1 MVITDILL
9 LGKIR
14 GIIMM
19 IIISGMKKIKIIAL
33 IIFLLVLILIALS
46 FFKLPINTITN
57 NLVKE
62 QTKNNVF
69 LTSSGEQ
76 SLILLPKP
84 QIEINDASF
93 SIQNDLV
100 VAEVK
105 TKNIKFSRSLLNN
118 DNVTIYVPNATIE
131 NLDITS
137 LENDVLLEGDLEN
150 LEIRILSSEKSTE
163 IFSNIFSYK
172 EAKVQFDALI
182 EDEALK
188 KFKFSIQNL
197 DVNELVLLLDQNY
210 QKFFKQINFDTID
223 IDGEYTQNNF
233 SINNLILNFSENSQL
248 NLSGLINLDNIFN
261 SKLNIQGSNIPLEII
276 SQFLQNINLVD
287 ISILPKGNLVNF
299 DIEYSDYIKINT
311 LSYVTQYESKIDLK
325 GSFNYIDF
333 SDIDVEIDIASTS
346 SIDISSLIQLIF
358 PTLKSDFIDFDKLSL
373 SSILKGKDLKI
384 KEFNLSKDEAF
395 ISVLGDINLG
405 DFSKRGLQIK
415 VNNFNQ
421 YHLIP
426 NVQIKEAL
434 NQLNNSYL
442 DMEGTLIN
450 DEVLINSLDVFQENE
465 LKLSVNGEIN
475 LSNIQQTFLKI
486 NLHRLKSNDLRK
498 LAEYSNQI
506 DFIEYLDLFLFD
518 NMKGNIIVDLST
530 NSYVLENIE
539 ITQDESISTISGKI
553 FEEKFSGKINLKSLN
568 LENLEKFFLKS
579 SRLNGLLDLEI
590 DISQPIDL
598 NIITGINGEIKG
610 KVNINVKEEEIA
622 LLLFMQSLS
631 QDIEDFEQINQ
642 LINTLSLSFINNNI
656 SFKGIITNPSNKK
669 LIIKDLIFTSS
680 NNQELKGEIE
690 YFHPNYKITLFD
702 ILDQDDFIIKFDNG
716 LYTYERVIPDGT
728 IRKPI
733 EELIQKNINKIF
745 ENLLQ

>member
-1 MVITDILL
+1 
-9 LGKIR
+9 
-14 GIIMM
+14 
-19 IIISGMKKIKIIAL
+19 MKKLKIIAL

-188 KFKFSIQNL
+188 KLKFSIQNL
-197 DVNELVLLLDQNY
+197 DINELVLLLDQNY

-346 SIDISSLIQLIF
+346 SKDISSLIQLIF

-486 NLHRLKSNDLRK
+486 NLYRLKSNDLRK

-690 YFHPNYKITLFD
+690 YFHPNYNITLFD

>member
-1 MVITDILL
+1 
-9 LGKIR
+9 
-14 GIIMM
+14 
-19 IIISGMKKIKIIAL
+19 MKKIKIIAL

-69 LTSSGEQ
+69 LTTSGEQ

-100 VAEVK
+100 VADVK

-210 QKFFKQINFDTID
+210 QKFLKQINFDTID

-287 ISILPKGNLVNF
+287 ISILPKGNLANF

-346 SIDISSLIQLIF
+346 SKDISSLIQLIF

-384 KEFNLSKDEAF
+384 KEFNLSKDETF

-426 NVQIKEAL
+426 NVHIKEAL

-442 DMEGTLIN
+442 DMDGTLIN
-450 DEVLINSLDVFQENE
+450 DEVFFNSLDVFQENE

-506 DFIEYLDLFLFD
+506 DYIEYFELFLFD

>member
-1 MVITDILL
+1 
-9 LGKIR
+9 
-14 GIIMM
+14 
-19 IIISGMKKIKIIAL
+19 MKKIKIIAL

-69 LTSSGEQ
+69 LTTSGEQ

-100 VAEVK
+100 VADVK

-210 QKFFKQINFDTID
+210 QKFLKQINFDTID

-346 SIDISSLIQLIF
+346 SKDISSLIQLIF

-506 DFIEYLDLFLFD
+506 DYIEYLDLFLFD

-642 LINTLSLSFINNNI
+642 LINTLSLSFINNDI

>member
-1 MVITDILL
+1 
-9 LGKIR
+9 
-14 GIIMM
+14 
-19 IIISGMKKIKIIAL
+19 MKKIKIIAL

-46 FFKLPINTITN
+46 SFKLPINTITN

-69 LTSSGEQ
+69 LTTSGEQ

-100 VAEVK
+100 VADFK

-287 ISILPKGNLVNF
+287 ISILPKGNLANF

-333 SDIDVEIDIASTS
+333 SDIDVEIGIASTS
-346 SIDISSLIQLIF
+346 SKDISSLIQLIF

-384 KEFNLSKDEAF
+384 KEFNLSKDETF

-426 NVQIKEAL
+426 NVHIKEAL

-442 DMEGTLIN
+442 DMDGTLIN
-450 DEVLINSLDVFQENE
+450 NEVLINSLDVFQENE

-506 DFIEYLDLFLFD
+506 DYIEYFELFLFD

>member
-1 MVITDILL
+1 
-9 LGKIR
+9 
-14 GIIMM
+14 
-19 IIISGMKKIKIIAL
+19 MKKLKIIAL

-172 EAKVQFDALI
+172 EAKFQFDALI

-346 SIDISSLIQLIF
+346 SKDISSLIQLIF

-384 KEFNLSKDEAF
+384 KKFNLSKDEAF

-486 NLHRLKSNDLRK
+486 NLYRLKSNDLRK

-690 YFHPNYKITLFD
+690 YFHPNYNITLFD

>member
-1 MVITDILL
+1 
-9 LGKIR
+9 
-14 GIIMM
+14 
-19 IIISGMKKIKIIAL
+19 MKKIKIIAL

-69 LTSSGEQ
+69 LTTSGEQ

-100 VAEVK
+100 VADVK

-210 QKFFKQINFDTID
+210 QKFLKQINFDTID

-287 ISILPKGNLVNF
+287 ISILPKGNLANF

-333 SDIDVEIDIASTS
+333 SDIDVEIGIASTS
-346 SIDISSLIQLIF
+346 SKDISSLIQLIF

-384 KEFNLSKDEAF
+384 KEFNLSKDETF

-426 NVQIKEAL
+426 NVHIKEAL

-442 DMEGTLIN
+442 DMDGTLIN
-450 DEVLINSLDVFQENE
+450 DEVFFNSLDIFQENE

-506 DFIEYLDLFLFD
+506 DYIEYFELFLFD

>member
-1 MVITDILL
+1 
-9 LGKIR
+9 
-14 GIIMM
+14 
-19 IIISGMKKIKIIAL
+19 MKKIKIIAL

-69 LTSSGEQ
+69 LTTSGEQ

-100 VAEVK
+100 VADVK

-210 QKFFKQINFDTID
+210 QKFLKQINFDTID

-287 ISILPKGNLVNF
+287 ISILPKGNLANF

-333 SDIDVEIDIASTS
+333 SDIDVEIGIASTS
-346 SIDISSLIQLIF
+346 SKDISSLIQLIF

-384 KEFNLSKDEAF
+384 KEFNLSKDETF

-426 NVQIKEAL
+426 NVHIKEAL

-442 DMEGTLIN
+442 DMDGTLIN
-450 DEVLINSLDVFQENE
+450 DEVFFNSLDVFQENE

-506 DFIEYLDLFLFD
+506 DYIEYFELFLFD

-553 FEEKFSGKINLKSLN
+553 FEEKFSGKINLNSLN

>member
-1 MVITDILL
+1 
-9 LGKIR
+9 
-14 GIIMM
+14 
-19 IIISGMKKIKIIAL
+19 MKKIKIIAL

-100 VAEVK
+100 VADVK

-163 IFSNIFSYK
+163 MFSNIFSYK

-210 QKFFKQINFDTID
+210 QKFLKQINFDTID

-287 ISILPKGNLVNF
+287 ISILPKGNLANF

-346 SIDISSLIQLIF
+346 SKDISSLIQLIF

-415 VNNFNQ
+415 LNNFNQ

-506 DFIEYLDLFLFD
+506 DYIEYFELFLFD

-642 LINTLSLSFINNNI
+642 LINTLSLSFINNDI

>member
-1 MVITDILL
+1 
-9 LGKIR
+9 
-14 GIIMM
+14 
-19 IIISGMKKIKIIAL
+19 MKKLKIIAL

-346 SIDISSLIQLIF
+346 SKDISSLIQLIF

-384 KEFNLSKDEAF
+384 KKFNLSKDEAF

-690 YFHPNYKITLFD
+690 YFHPNYNITLFD

>member
-1 MVITDILL
+1 
-9 LGKIR
+9 
-14 GIIMM
+14 
-19 IIISGMKKIKIIAL
+19 MKKIKIIAL
-33 IIFLLVLILIALS
+33 IIFLLVLVLIALS

-69 LTSSGEQ
+69 LTTSGEQ

-100 VAEVK
+100 VADVK

-118 DNVTIYVPNATIE
+118 DNITIYVPNATIE

-287 ISILPKGNLVNF
+287 ISILPKGNLANF

-346 SIDISSLIQLIF
+346 SKDISSLIQLIF

-415 VNNFNQ
+415 LNNFNQ

-442 DMEGTLIN
+442 EMDGTLIN
-450 DEVLINSLDVFQENE
+450 NEVLINSLDVFQENE

-506 DFIEYLDLFLFD
+506 DYIEYFELFLFD

-598 NIITGINGEIKG
+598 NIITGINGEIRG

>member
-1 MVITDILL
+1 
-9 LGKIR
+9 
-14 GIIMM
+14 
-19 IIISGMKKIKIIAL
+19 MKKLKIIAL

-233 SINNLILNFSENSQL
+233 SVNNLILNFSENSQL

-346 SIDISSLIQLIF
+346 SKDISSLIQLIF